1 MKKVIISLFI
11 IPILFSIGIFTAY
24 GVNETQADSW
34 IREYTS
40 DIEKILD
47 EETLET
53 LKQLGLNEITAENI
67 FNLSFTQVL
76 KNVGE
81 IFKFN
86 LKDHSNLFFKMLSLL
101 IVLIS
106 ANSLKS
112 EKSLFSNQL
121 SDIATV
127 ITAILV
133 VAGINN
139 SISKAVTAFD
149 LTGKLILTYA
159 PVLTVLLSITGNLTA
174 STLYNSGLVALAQV
188 FSAFSENILIPFI
201 GMYFALI
208 IALSLNKNV
217 NSSKITGSLNKII
230 TGSISFMTMIF
241 TLLISGKNILASDID
256 GILYKSGKYLISNF
270 IPIIGP
276 GISSV
281 FNSIIGSLSLVKS
294 TVGIFAIICTFV
306 INLPVLI
313 SLILDYISLYAMS
326 LIADSFGEKQI
337 HSIFNGFSNGIKI
350 LITIIIFELVL
361 VIISTGLILTIKGEM

>member
-11 IPILFSIGIFTAY
+11 IPILFSIGSFTTY
-24 GVNETQADSW
+24 GVNETKEDGW
-34 IREYTS
+34 IQEYTA
-40 DIEKILD
+40 DIKEILD
-47 EETLET
+47 DETLEI
-53 LKQLGLNEITAENI
+53 LDQLGLNEITSEN
-67 FNLSFTQVL
+67 FFELSFSQVL
-76 KNVGE
+76 KNIGE

-86 LKDHSNLFFKMLSLL
+86 LKEHSKGFFKMLSIL
-101 IVLIS
+101 IILIS

-112 EKSLFSNQL
+112 EKNLFSSQL
-121 SDIATV
+121 TDIGTV
-127 ITAILV
+127 IIAIII
-133 VAGINN
+133 ASGISS

-149 LTGKLILTYA
+149 LTGKLIITYA
-159 PVLTVLLSITGNLTA
+159 PILAVLLSITGNITA
-174 STLYNSGLVALAQV
+174 SMLYNSGLIALAQV

-217 NSSKITGSLNKII
+217 NSSKITGSFNKII

-241 TLLISGKNILASDID
+241 TLLISAKNILARDMD

-281 FNSIIGSLSLVKS
+281 FSSIIGSLSLVKS

-313 SLILDYISLYAMS
+313 SLTIDYISLYAMS

-337 HSIFNGFSNGIKI
+337 YCIFNGFSNGIKI

>member
-1 MKKVIISLFI
+1 MKKVTISLLI
-11 IPILFSIGIFTAY
+11 IPVLFSIGVFTAY

-34 IREYTS
+34 IREYTA
-40 DIEKILD
+40 DIEEILD

-53 LKQLGLNEITAENI
+53 LEQLGLNEITTENI

-76 KNVGE
+76 KNVGK

-86 LKDHSNLFFKMLSLL
+86 LKEHSNRFFKMLSLL

-127 ITAILV
+127 ITTILV
-133 VAGINN
+133 VSGINN
-139 SISKAVTAFD
+139 SISKAVTAFA

-159 PVLTVLLSITGNLTA
+159 PILAVLLSITGNLTA

-241 TLLISGKNILASDID
+241 TLLISGKNILARDID

-281 FNSIIGSLSLVKS
+281 FSSIIGSLSLVKS
-294 TVGIFAIICTFV
+294 TVGIFAIICTFI

-313 SLILDYISLYAMS
+313 SLTLDYISLYAMS

-337 HSIFNGFSNGIKI
+337 YSIFNGFSNGIKI

>member
-1 MKKVIISLFI
+1 MKKVIISLLI
-11 IPILFSIGIFTAY
+11 IPVLFSIGVFTAY

-34 IREYTS
+34 IREYTA
-40 DIEKILD
+40 DIEEILD

-53 LKQLGLNEITAENI
+53 LEQLGLNEITAENI

-76 KNVGE
+76 KNVGK

-86 LKDHSNLFFKMLSLL
+86 LKEHSNRFFKMLSLL

-127 ITAILV
+127 ITTILV
-133 VAGINN
+133 VSGINN
-139 SISKAVTAFD
+139 SISKAVTAFA

-159 PVLTVLLSITGNLTA
+159 PILAVLLSITGNLTV

-241 TLLISGKNILASDID
+241 TLLISGKNILARDID

-281 FNSIIGSLSLVKS
+281 FSSIIGSLSLVKS
-294 TVGIFAIICTFV
+294 TVGIFAIICTFI

-313 SLILDYISLYAMS
+313 SLTLDYISLYAMS

-337 HSIFNGFSNGIKI
+337 YSIFNGFSNGIKI

>member
-1 MKKVIISLFI
+1 MKKVTISLLI
-11 IPILFSIGIFTAY
+11 IPVLFSIGVFTAY

-34 IREYTS
+34 IREYTA
-40 DIEKILD
+40 DIEEILD

-53 LKQLGLNEITAENI
+53 LEQLGLNGITAENI

-76 KNVGE
+76 KNVGK

-86 LKDHSNLFFKMLSLL
+86 LKEHSNRFFKMLSLL

-127 ITAILV
+127 ITTILV
-133 VAGINN
+133 VSGINN
-139 SISKAVTAFD
+139 SISKAVTAFA

-159 PVLTVLLSITGNLTA
+159 PILAVLLSITGNLTA

-241 TLLISGKNILASDID
+241 TLLISGKNILARDID

-281 FNSIIGSLSLVKS
+281 FSSIIGSLSLVKS
-294 TVGIFAIICTFV
+294 TVGIFAIICTFI

-313 SLILDYISLYAMS
+313 SLTLDYISLYAMS

-337 HSIFNGFSNGIKI
+337 YSIFNGFSNGIKI